1 MFSKVRSF
9 LLLSALVAAA
19 AAAAAS
25 LGAVAAQGV
34 LPSLVDAVSDEAELL
49 PCTVADVHG
58 EFARLAQ
65 TGVLTVS

>member
-9 LLLSALVAAA
+9 LLLSALVAA

-49 PCTVADVHG
+49 PCTVADVHR